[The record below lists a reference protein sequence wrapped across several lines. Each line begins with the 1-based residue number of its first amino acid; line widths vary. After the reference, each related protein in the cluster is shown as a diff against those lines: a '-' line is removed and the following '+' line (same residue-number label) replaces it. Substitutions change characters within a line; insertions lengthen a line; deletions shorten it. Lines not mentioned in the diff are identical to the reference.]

1 MRMNK
6 NYEVIANSII
16 NEASD
21 EIYEKALK
29 IFNDDEFEQF
39 DLEENNGELNITA
52 TIKGFHLKAFVSSI
66 YDYRYECDCNY
77 SEENI
82 GVCEHFTAVLLKMKT
97 KKDEGYKVYQEL
109 FENDYEILSPIDE
122 IYLKNIKSKIFL
134 DSNWIKGIEKNPYFY
149 KDIYQILGSKS
160 SEDYKLKSFELLK
173 EKDLDIYF
181 DDGSRIVFGESINL
195 NLIIDKFEN
204 YYLLKW
210 VFTDGFNDYE
220 IIDYFYSETDIAI
233 QDSEGFIRILNLKDF
248 FDLSNIENFI
258 LDKKDLIKFLND
270 FRDNIFQK
278 GIKIKTN
285 DEDINF
291 LVNENRFVLYVYKLI
306 DGFKL
311 ITKVK
316 VGNSEYSIGEIKK
329 KFVSKKITNRLE
341 TIKNI
346 VNIEFNDDGETFL
359 KPDAFVNFLDK
370 IEQLDGL
377 NLEIRFSKNINIVKK
392 PDFNLMTYK
401 NDNFFTGEL
410 YFGFN
415 NLLEYIDQIEN
426 GKYIVFKNGDLVEI
440 PDNIRE
446 IARKLY
452 YEKDLKFSDL
462 VKNSEIIEGEA
473 YDYLQDL
480 KQIKNIEDYE
490 LKNFH
495 GELRHYQYEGYKFLR
510 FLDDNQLS
518 GILADDMGLGKT
530 VQIIAFL
537 ANIVKGDEKV
547 IIICPKSLV
556 YNWADEIDKFSDL
569 NYQVYNSGANIRENI
584 IISSYGN
591 ILNSKNIQNQYY
603 DYIIIDEAQVIKNSW
618 TKTSRV
624 IKKLDGKMKIA
635 LSGTPLENSL
645 ADLHSIFE
653 FILPGYLPNKS
664 KFISEI
670 NEKDKKEKYLKMIKP
685 FVLRRKKEDVLDDLP
700 EKIEENI
707 FLDMTEEQEKLY
719 KKMLSEIRSKFE
731 REEVESFSVL
741 EGLLRLRQISNHPRL
756 VFDNYKYLSGKIEF
770 IREFMEEINE
780 TDHKVVIFSQ
790 FVTMLDIIKE
800 ILQEQNIDYSYIY
813 GISKNRTQIINK
825 FNEKPDKK
833 VLLLSL
839 KAAGVGLNITG
850 ADYVIHFDPWWNPAV
865 EDQATDRVYRIG
877 QKRNVVVYK
886 LITKNSIEEKIL
898 KLKNKK
904 KSLYDEYIDKN
915 IMNKIS
921 KEELIDILNM

>member
-1 MRMNK
+1 MNK
-6 NYEVIANSII
+6 NYEIIANSII
-16 NEASD
+16 NEADD
-21 EIYEKALK
+21 ETYQKALEILNNDHFD
-29 IFNDDEFEQF
+29 IFEIDER
-39 DLEENNGELNITA
+39 NNELNIYA
-52 TIKGFHLKAFVSSI
+52 IIEGFHLKAFISSI
-66 YDYRYECDCNY
+66 YDYNYQCDCNY
-77 SEENI
+77 SDNNI
-82 GVCEHFTAVLLKMKT
+82 GVCEHFTAALMKIKMK
-97 KKDEGYKVYQEL
+97 KDTEFKTYRNL
-109 FENDYEILSPIDE
+109 FEEGKEILKIQDE
-122 IYLKNIKSKIFL
+122 IVLKNIDSKIYI
-134 DSNWIKGIEKNPYFY
+134 DIENMGEIEKNPYFY
-149 KDIYQILGSKS
+149 KDIFQIIGNK
-160 SEDYKLKSFELLK
+160 DFNYYGLKSFEILK
-173 EKDLDIYF
+173 EKDFDIFF
-181 DDGSRIVFGESINL
+181 DDGSRVTFGENINL
-195 NLIIDKFEN
+195 NLIIDKFED

-210 VFTDGFNDYE
+210 IFTDGFNDYE
-220 IIDYFYSETDIAI
+220 VIDYLYSETDIAI
-233 QDSEGFIRILNLKDF
+233 QDSEGIIRIVNLKDYF
-248 FDLSNIENFI
+248 KIKNLENFI
-258 LDKKDLIKFLND
+258 LLKKDLIKFLND
-270 FRDNIFQK
+270 YRDNILQK
-278 GIKIKTN
+278 GIIIKTN

-291 LVNENRFVLYVYKLI
+291 LINENKFILYVYKLI

-311 ITKVK
+311 ILKVK
-316 VGNSEYSIGEIKK
+316 VGNSEYSFEEIKVK
-329 KFVSKKITNRLE
+329 SVSKNIKIELE
-341 TIKNI
+341 KIKEI
-346 VNIEFNDDGETFL
+346 VNIDFDEEGEAYL
-359 KPDAFVNFLDK
+359 KPDAFIGFLDK
-370 IEQLDGL
+370 IEKLE
-377 NLEIRFSKNINIVKK
+377 NFSLEIRFSKNINIVKK
-392 PDFNLMTYK
+392 PDFSLTTFK

-415 NLLEYIDQIEN
+415 NVLDYIDQVEN
-426 GKYIVFKNGDLVEI
+426 GKYIIFKNGDLVEI

-446 IARKLY
+446 IAKKLY

-473 YDYLQDL
+473 YDYLQGL
-480 KQIKNIEDYE
+480 KQIKNIKDYE
-490 LKNFH
+490 LNNFK
-495 GELRHYQYEGYKFLR
+495 GELRNYQYEGYKFLR
-510 FLDDNQLS
+510 FLDDNKLS

-537 ANIVKGDEKV
+537 SNV
-547 IIICPKSLV
+547 INEQKKILIICPKSLV
-556 YNWADEIDKFSDL
+556 YNWADEIDKFSNL
-569 NYQVYNSGANIRENI
+569 HYQVYKSGVKINENI

-591 ILNSKNIQNQYY
+591 ILNSKNIQKQNY

-624 IKKLDGKMKIA
+624 IKKLNGKMKIA

-670 NEKDKKEKYLKMIKP
+670 NEEDKKEKYLKMIKP
-685 FVLRRKKEDVLDDLP
+685 FILRRKKEEVLNDLP

-719 KKMLSEIRSKFE
+719 KKMLSEIRSRFE
-731 REEVESFSVL
+731 REEVESFSIL

-756 VFDNYKYLSGKIEF
+756 VFENYKYLSGKLEF
-770 IREFMEEINE
+770 ISEFMEDIYN

-800 ILQEQNIDYSYIY
+800 ILEEKNMDYSYIY

-825 FNEKPDKK
+825 FNENPDKK

-865 EDQATDRVYRIG
+865 ENQATDRVHRIG

-904 KSLYDEYIDKN
+904 KTLYDEYIDKN

-921 KEELIDILNM
+921 KEELIDILNI